1 MKKNYFVPQTEAMFL
16 ESAALMLDA
25 SPVDPSGVTL
35 SIGTVVEGTAGNVVI
50 GN

>member
-16 ESAALMLDA
+16 ESAALMLDC
-25 SPVDPSGVTL
+25 SPTGGVQL
-35 SIGTVVEGTAGNVVI
+35 MIGDVIEGTGADVVI